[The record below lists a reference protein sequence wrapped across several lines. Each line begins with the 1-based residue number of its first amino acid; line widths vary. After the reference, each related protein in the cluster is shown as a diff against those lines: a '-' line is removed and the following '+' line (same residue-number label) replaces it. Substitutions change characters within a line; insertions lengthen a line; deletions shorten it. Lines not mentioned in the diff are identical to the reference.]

1 MNLVLVIDGGG
12 GFKGS
17 LEGTKRCGGR
27 LGNIEYKRGTPN
39 GSVFPISS
47 CKL

>member
-1 MNLVLVIDGGG
+1 MNLVLIVYGGG
-12 GFKGS
+12 GFEGS
-17 LEGTKRCGGR
+17 LEGTKRFCGR

-39 GSVFPISS
+39 GPVFPNSS

>member
-1 MNLVLVIDGGG
+1 MNLVLIIDGRGS
-12 GFKGS
+12 FKGS
-17 LEGTKRCGGR
+17 LEGTKRFGGC

-39 GSVFPISS
+39 GPVFPISS